1 MISEFYIINTR
12 ALTFENLCQF
22 APPKMKFDPAVWH
35 PNVSS
40 RTGAPP
46 DLCLEILKQE
56 WSPALTIRTT
66 LITVQALLAEH
77 QLAESL
83 RFAKVALL
91 EAKCLAFAMVS
102 HARLGKH
109 APWAKNAVDPEILR
123 MVCEDPVLVFDR
135 RKDLPVGGFLS
146 DWDMQEKT

>member
-1 MISEFYIINTR
+1 ME
-12 ALTFENLCQF
+12 
-22 APPKMKFDPAVWH
+22 FDPAVWH

-40 RTGAPP
+40 RTGSPP
-46 DLCLEILKQE
+46 DLCLEILKKE

-83 RFAKVALL
+83 HFAKVALL
-91 EAKCLAFAMVS
+91 EAKCLAVVMVS

-109 APWAKNAVDPEILR
+109 SSPWAKKAIDHEILR
-123 MVCEDPVLVFDR
+123 MVCEDHVLVFDR
-135 RKDLPVGGFLS
+135 RKDPPVGGFLS

>member
-1 MISEFYIINTR
+1 ME
-12 ALTFENLCQF
+12 
-22 APPKMKFDPAVWH
+22 FDPAVWH

-40 RTGAPP
+40 RTGSPP

-109 APWAKNAVDPEILR
+109 APWAKQAIDPQILR
-123 MVCEDPVLVFDR
+123 MVCEDHVLVFDR
-135 RKDLPVGGFLS
+135 RKDPLGVVFLS
-146 DWDMQEKT
+146 HWDAEEEV

>member
-1 MISEFYIINTR
+1 M
-12 ALTFENLCQF
+12 CQF
-22 APPKMKFDPAVWH
+22 VPPKMVFDPTVWH

-40 RTGAPP
+40 RTGSPP
-46 DLCLEILKQE
+46 DLCLEILKRG

-66 LITVQALLAEH
+66 LITIQALLAEH

-83 RFAKVALL
+83 RSKVALL
-91 EAKCLAFAMVS
+91 EAKCLAVAMVS

-109 APWAKNAVDPEILR
+109 SLWAKKAIDHQILR
-123 MVCEDPVLVFDR
+123 MVCEDHVLVFDL

-146 DWDMQEKT
+146 DWDLQEKT